1 MLLVSRT
8 RATLRKAEFGF
19 LGVEVYTRTH
29 TPRFCGQP
37 CSAGLLVLY
46 FGLLRPNLTNWL
58 NVGKTQSPQSLGHH
72 HQQANNPLSSPSDKA
87 QNLNKTDGSLSTK
100 IPIVQHIIQ
109 NSEGIVT
116 IISGPL
122 SQSCEM
128 PLYLAE
134 ALPMSHPTEVFTG
147 NFNAH
152 DPNIILSEF
161 PPLFSWPS
169 PQL

>member
-58 NVGKTQSPQSLGHH
+58 NVGKTQSPQSLGHL
-72 HQQANNPLSSPSDKA
+72 HQQANNPLSSSSDKA
-87 QNLNKTDGSLSTK
+87 QNFNKPTAVCQPK
-100 IPIVQHIIQ
+100 
-109 NSEGIVT
+109 
-116 IISGPL
+116 
-122 SQSCEM
+122 SQS
-128 PLYLAE
+128 
-134 ALPMSHPTEVFTG
+134 HPVSFRRNYDNNIRPAFLILRNVFIPCGRLT
-147 NFNAH
+147 
-152 DPNIILSEF
+152 DD
-161 PPLFSWPS
+161 S
-169 PQL
+169 PCRGICRQFQRL